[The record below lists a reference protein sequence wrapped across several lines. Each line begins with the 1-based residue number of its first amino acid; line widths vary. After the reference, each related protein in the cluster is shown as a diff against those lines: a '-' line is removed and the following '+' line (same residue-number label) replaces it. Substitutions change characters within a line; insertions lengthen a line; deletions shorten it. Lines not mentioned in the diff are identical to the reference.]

1 MVGLLILTVKLNYI
15 HQNPVET
22 GFVIDPVDWKYS
34 SARNYIGMKGLIEIS
49 YLDPLII
56 TM

>member
-34 SARNYIGMKGLIEIS
+34 SARNYGDNDSTVLEI
-49 YLDPLII
+49 DIN
-56 TM
+56 